1 MTDYNKLK
9 VPELK
14 DLLKDRGIPSTG
26 LTRKAQIVEALE
38 GHDAKVSDESAPD
51 VVAQQEDEDEY
62 EDEDEDE
69 GGEGDMPIEEENAG
83 DAVVENEQNTAGEP
97 ADEAG
102 DLLSGT
108 NDTSVVTN
116 GNPTTDPTVEEERAP
131 LGATPERE
139 SSPAERLSS
148 ETRKR
153 KRRSPTPPPSE
164 GTINKKLKSAE
175 EMVKLPEDEV
185 VDDAPIPVDAASS
198 DAVERETVLP
208 NSTSD
213 DVMEDAPPLTSELDA
228 TPQTQKSPAMRSPNE
243 TYAEVKAEHEAE
255 TKPQQREPPMSEDDE
270 VSVPAAIHPAT
281 RSLYIRDLVR
291 PLQPQ
296 PLRDHLVD
304 LATPPKSSPDF
315 SVIDTFHLD
324 TLRTHAFV
332 SFTSTSAA
340 SRARS
345 ALHGRVWPDEPSR
358 KPLWVDFIPDE
369 KVHEWIDIEMKAGT
383 GKRDAKRWEVIYDT
397 TASNDITATITE
409 IPSTTAPPTARQP
422 SFSGNGQGMPNAPL
436 GPRGSRPSTS
446 AHLPPSSAPTGPRNP
461 YGNPSRPASTPKPSS
476 SASFT
481 VLDERFPFTTAKP
494 KLYYL
499 PVDKDLAAKR
509 LDELQ
514 AQTSRTWD
522 EGRVMRK
529 GVSAV
534 DAQLRRYTFEDGDR
548 VVDNGGD
555 IGSFS
560 GPSGGGGYRGGYRG
574 RGGGGGYRGDGGG
587 YRGDGGG
594 YRGRR

>member
-9 VPELK
+9 VTELK

-38 GHDAKVSDESAPD
+38 GHDAKVSDESAPG
-51 VVAQQEDEDEY
+51 VVAQQEDEN
-62 EDEDEDE
+62 EDEDE
-69 GGEGDMPIEEENAG
+69 GGVGEIPIEEENAG
-83 DAVVENEQNTAGEP
+83 DAVVENEQEP
-97 ADEAG
+97 AMQPAEEAG
-102 DLLSGT
+102 VESLSGA
-108 NDTSVVTN
+108 NESGLVTN
-116 GNPTTDPTVEEERAP
+116 ENPTTETIAEEKRTP
-131 LGATPERE
+131 LAATPERQ

-164 GTINKKLKSAE
+164 EAVNKKLKSAE
-175 EMVKLPEDEV
+175 ELVKLPEDEV
-185 VDDAPIPVDAASS
+185 VDDAPAPVDAEGS
-198 DAVERETVLP
+198 DAVESETVLP

-228 TPQTQKSPAMRSPNE
+228 TPQTQKEPAMRSPKQ
-243 TYAEVKAEHEAE
+243 TFADVRAEQEAE
-255 TKPQQREPPMSEDDE
+255 TQQQQRKSSILEDDE
-270 VSVPAAIHPAT
+270 LSVPAAVHPAT

-304 LATPPKSSPDF
+304 LATPPNSGPDH
-315 SVIDTFHLD
+315 SIVETFHLD
-324 TLRTHAFV
+324 TFRTHIFV

-345 ALHGRVWPDEPSR
+345 ALHGRIWPDEPSR

-369 KVHEWIDIEMKAGT
+369 KVDEWIDVELKAGT
-383 GKRDAKRWEVIYDT
+383 GKRDAKRWEVIYIT
-397 TASNDITATITE
+397 TASNDLIATLAE
-409 IPSTTAPPTARQP
+409 IPSTTAPPAARQP

-436 GPRGSRPSTS
+436 GPRGSRPSAS

-461 YGNPSRPASTPKPSS
+461 HANTSRPASTPKPSS

-481 VLDERFPFTTAKP
+481 VLDERFPSTTAKP

-509 LDELQ
+509 LQELQ

-560 GPSGGGGYRGGYRG
+560 GPSSGGGYRGGYRG